1 MRKGYVVDLTGITGL
16 SGVHHL
22 ESSKIHAYNVCSKDS
37 IIIINN
43 NYFNYVIIIHSYLN
57 SWAHPLIS

>member
-43 NYFNYVIIIHSYLN
+43 NYFNYVINIHS
-57 SWAHPLIS
+57 